1 MERPA
6 RPKKLSRVGVIA
18 HPEVRRELVAELVC
32 ALRKKTK
39 DICFDPLA
47 ASKTCGTPTLV
58 RNMDID
64 LAVIL
69 GGDGTLLWSV
79 SELSKNPLILGIN
92 TGRVGYLTELH
103 AKNGEI
109 EKSIAALYAGK
120 YSVDV
125 RAKLKVNGEY
135 EVLNEVVIL
144 PQRPASLM
152 EYRIRLDKEPAV
164 EFRADGVLVSTQ
176 TGSTGHSLSLGGPM
190 IHPAAKV
197 YLIAPMIP
205 YMKEQPGIIV
215 PDGVKTEIEF
225 CGKKKDSVMVLDGN
239 IVKKIHHSEK
249 ILIEKSRNT
258 TRFVRFNDSKWKI
271 KPTKSKSSSN

>member
-6 RPKKLSRVGVIA
+6 KSKKLSRVGVIA

-47 ASKTCGTPTLV
+47 ACKIGESPTLV
-58 RNMDID
+58 RDMEID

-79 SELSKNPLILGIN
+79 SELPKSPLILGIN
-92 TGRVGYLTELH
+92 TGRVGYLTEVH

-120 YSVDV
+120 YSVDE
-125 RAKLKVNGEY
+125 RAKLKINGEY
-135 EVLNEVVIL
+135 EVLNEVVVL

-152 EYRIRLDKEPAV
+152 DFCITLNNEPSL

-205 YMKEQPGIIV
+205 FRKEQPGIIV
-215 PDGVKTEIEF
+215 PDSVKTEIEF
-225 CGKKKDSVMVLDGN
+225 CGKKKDAVIVLDGN
-239 IVKKIHHSEK
+239 IVKKIPSNGK
-249 ILIEKSRNT
+249 ITIEKSKNT
-258 TRFVRFNDSKWKI
+258 TRFIRFNDSKWKI
-271 KPTKSKSSSN
+271 KPTRS